1 MAIRTNNATSAGIFY
16 PAVSKLDNLSAI
28 TVAAWVRAFG
38 LGGSNIGRIV
48 SRESAA
54 NAGWSYA
61 FSTSG
66 AMQIQTTTSGQ
77 PMFCPSSQALT
88 TGTAATAQWQHVA
101 VTWDGSLFVAGVQH
115 YYNGVAVGNGTTQN
129 GSGTRP
135 NDSTFPWVVANRQ
148 SQSRQ
153 WNGEIAELGV
163 WRGRLLPAD
172 IRSLAQGIS
181 CRAVAPSL
189 AVWTAPLIRSV
200 NPAEVLV
207 LPTSSAGISV
217 VTHPRTF
224 AR

>member
-1 MAIRTNNATSAGIFY
+1 MAIRTNNANGAGIFY
-16 PAVSKLDNLSAI
+16 SAVSKLDNLPAI

-38 LGGSNIGRIV
+38 LGGNSIGRIV

-54 NAGWSYA
+54 NAGWSFA
-61 FSTSG
+61 FANTG
-66 AMQIQTTTSGQ
+66 AMQVQTTTTGT
-77 PMFCPSSQALT
+77 PMICVSSQVIS
-88 TGTAATAQWQHVA
+88 TGTAATAQWHHVA
-101 VTWDGSLFVAGVQH
+101 ATWDGSLFIAGVQH
-115 YYNGVAVGNGTTQN
+115 YYNGNAVTNGFTQN

-135 NDSTFPWVVANRQ
+135 NDSAFPWTIANRPT
-148 SQSRQ
+148 QSRQ
-153 WNGEIAELGV
+153 WNGEIAELGI
-163 WRGRLLPAD
+163 WRGRLSPAD

-189 AVWTAPLIRSV
+189 AVWTAPLIRSL

-207 LPTSSAGISV
+207 LPTSSTGIST

>member
-16 PAVSKLDNLSAI
+16 PAVSKLDNLPAI

-38 LGGSNIGRIV
+38 FGGGNLGRIV

-54 NAGWSYA
+54 SLGWSYA
-61 FSTSG
+61 CASSG
-66 AMQIQTTTSGQ
+66 AMQIQTSASGTA
-77 PMFCPSSQALT
+77 MFCPSSQLLNV
-88 TGTAATAQWQHVA
+88 GTAATAQWQHVA
-101 VTWDGSLFVAGVQH
+101 VTWDGSLFIAGVQH
-115 YYNGVAVGNGTTQN
+115 YYNGVAVGNGVTQN
-129 GSGTRP
+129 GSGTRL
-135 NDSTFPWVVANRQ
+135 NDSAFPWTIGNRPPL
-148 SQSRQ
+148 SRQ

-163 WRGRLLPAD
+163 WRGRLSPED

-207 LPTSSAGISV
+207 LPTSSTGISV
-217 VTHPRTF
+217 ATHPRTF
-224 AR
+224 AQ